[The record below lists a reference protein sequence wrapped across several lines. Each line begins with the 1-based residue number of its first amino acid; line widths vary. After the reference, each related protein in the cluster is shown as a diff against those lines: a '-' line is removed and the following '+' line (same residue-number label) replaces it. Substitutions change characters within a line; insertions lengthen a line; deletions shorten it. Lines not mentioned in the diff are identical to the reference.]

1 MDKEEKFLIDEIVN
15 GSPKWPTEDR
25 KGSAALVYHAKLQ
38 AMFETMDAKKFINHG
53 ERIMNKDEL
62 LRLVIFYSLTV
73 ITFVVTCATTLLS
86 WTVRGCVIAE
96 EFLEQQTNKFR
107 S

>member
-1 MDKEEKFLIDEIVN
+1 MDKEKKFLIDEIVN
-15 GSPKWPTEDR
+15 GSPKWPTEDS
-25 KGSAALVYHAKLQ
+25 KGSATLVYHPKLH
-38 AMFETMDAKKFINHG
+38 ANILSNHG
-53 ERIMNKDEL
+53 ERTMNKDEL

-96 EFLEQQTNKFR
+96 EYLEQQTNKFR